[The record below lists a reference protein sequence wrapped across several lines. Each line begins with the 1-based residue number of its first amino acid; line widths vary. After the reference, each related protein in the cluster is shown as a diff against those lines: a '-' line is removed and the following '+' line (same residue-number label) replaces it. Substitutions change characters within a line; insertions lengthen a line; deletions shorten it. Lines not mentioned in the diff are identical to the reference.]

1 MSRWDACELTGAAVM
16 VGGLWMYAPWLAV
29 TLAGCLMLGVGA
41 AKCLK
46 RGNDT

>member
-1 MSRWDACELTGAAVM
+1 MTRWDACEVCGAAVM

-29 TLAGCLMLGVGA
+29 TLAGAIAMCVGA

-46 RGNDT
+46 RGDET

>member
-1 MSRWDACELTGAAVM
+1 MTRWDACELVGAVVM

-29 TLAGCLMLGVGA
+29 TLCGVLVMGVGA

-46 RGNDT
+46 RGDEQ